1 MIKNIAY
8 YPLQCA
14 LNSTPPVL
22 AMLSALRAGGIATQE
37 CSMDSDAVLLW
48 SSLWFGR
55 MAANR
60 PIYQHYRNLGKPVI
74 FVDIGALNRGVTWK
88 VAVNSINAT
97 GYYGHETNLDW
108 NRPAKLQLKLSTP
121 TNTKSHVVIAAQHT
135 HSEQVNGIQLETWIG
150 DQIRTIRKYTD
161 RPIHIRP
168 HPRCKLNTSGFKQ
181 VTINNPVALLG
192 TYDSFDLPLDCH
204 AIVNY
209 NSGPG
214 IQAAIAGCRPVVDQ
228 SSLAYPVAVNIADID
243 CPYVVDRNQWL
254 VKTSHTEYT
263 VEELQ
268 QGLWLKR
275 IEPAL
280 A

>member
-1 MIKNIAY
+1 M
-8 YPLQCA
+8 
-14 LNSTPPVL
+14 L
-22 AMLSALRAGGIATQE
+22 AMLSALRCNGIATQE

-55 MAANR
+55 MAANQ

-108 NRPAKLQLKLSTP
+108 DRPAKLQLKLSTS
-121 TNTKSHVVIAAQHT
+121 TNAKSHVVIAAQHT
-135 HSEQVNGIQLETWIG
+135 RSEQVNGIQLETWITE
-150 DQIRTIRKYTD
+150 QIRSIRNHTD

-168 HPRCKLNTSGFKQ
+168 HPRCQLNTGSFKQ
-181 VTINNPVALLG
+181 VTINNPVALRG

-243 CPYVVDRNQWL
+243 CAYVVDRKQWL
-254 VKTSHTEYT
+254 VETSHTEYT

-275 IEPAL
+275 LEPAL

>member
-1 MIKNIAY
+1 M
-8 YPLQCA
+8 
-14 LNSTPPVL
+14 L
-22 AMLSALRAGGIATQE
+22 AILSALRSNGIATQE

-60 PIYQHYRNLGKPVI
+60 SIYQHYRTLGKPVI

-108 NRPAKLQLKLSTP
+108 DRPAKLQLKLSTP
-121 TNTKSHVVIAAQHT
+121 TNAKSHVVIAAQHT
-135 HSEQVNGIQLETWIG
+135 RSEQVNGIQLETWITE
-150 DQIRTIRKYTD
+150 QIRSIRNHTD

-168 HPRCKLNTSGFKQ
+168 HPRCQLNTSGFKQ
-181 VTINNPVALLG
+181 VTINNPVALRG

-214 IQAAIAGCRPVVDQ
+214 IQAAIAGCRPIVDQ
-228 SSLAYPVAVNIADID
+228 SSLAYPVAVNTADID
-243 CPYVVDRNQWL
+243 RPYTVDRKQWL
-254 VKTSHTEYT
+254 VETSHTEYT

-275 IEPAL
+275 LEPAL